1 MEEALRQRWA
11 IWLSLFFFVAAP
23 TAASAQYA
31 TVAERRVYVQKDT
44 LRLDIGFN
52 SMFTQRV
59 LDAIAS
65 GMTTSIALE
74 FQLVTARGG
83 RIGAETLHIR
93 LDHDI
98 WEGEYRIHRFGSVP
112 ETLLTTDF
120 QEAYSLCARLEGIPL
135 GAVPPTPDE
144 LVLRVRAN
152 VDPISP
158 EQKQRTRRWLD
169 LLEKGSFLE
178 LFISLNRPSERTAWL
193 EVARFRIED
202 LQ

>member
-23 TAASAQYA
+23 AAGSAQNA
-31 TVAERRVYVQKDT
+31 ALAERRIYVQKDT
-44 LRLDIGFN
+44 LRLDIGFD
-52 SMFTQRV
+52 SMFSQRV

-83 RIGAETLHIR
+83 KIGAKALQIR

-98 WEGEYRIHRFGSVP
+98 WEGEYRIHRHGSVP
-112 ETLLTTDF
+112 ETLLTASF
-120 QEAYSLCARLEGIPL
+120 PEADSLCSHLQGIPL
-135 GAVPPTPDE
+135 GPVPSAQGE
-144 LVLRVRAN
+144 LVLLVRAN

-158 EQKQRTRRWLD
+158 EQEQRTRRWLN
-169 LLEKGSFLE
+169 LLEKGSLLE
-178 LFISLNRPSERTAWL
+178 LFISLNRPSERTPWL
-193 EVARFRIED
+193 EAARFRIED

>member
-1 MEEALRQRWA
+1 MVEVLRQRWA

-23 TAASAQYA
+23 TAYSAQNA
-31 TVAERRVYVQKDT
+31 TLAERRIYVQKDT
-44 LRLDIGFN
+44 LRLDIGLD
-52 SMFTQRV
+52 SMFSQRV

-83 RIGAETLHIR
+83 RIGARTLHTR

-98 WEGEYRIHRFGSVP
+98 WEGEYRIHRPGSVP
-112 ETLLTTDF
+112 EILLTTDF
-120 QEAYSLCARLEGIPL
+120 QEADSLCSHVEGVSL
-135 GAVPPTPDE
+135 GAVPSTPDE
-144 LVLRVRAN
+144 IVLRVRAN

-158 EQKQRTRRWLD
+158 EQEQRTRRWLN
-169 LLEKGSFLE
+169 LLEAGSFLE
-178 LFISLNRPSERTAWL
+178 LFISLNRPSERTPWL
-193 EVARFRIED
+193 EAARFRIED